1 MNTRVESPPW
11 NSVIEASRAA
21 LSVLCVVRK
30 FFIGVV
36 VILAVA
42 GPVINTTDFG
52 IIFFLIAPSFEL
64 PVRKQILQTESQFH
78 VILSSISS
86 VIQIILLAKLYLLLK
101 LISANWLGSDKNKGG
116 LAGHITS
123 SSGNF
128 PATKLQH
135 ASCQANQGL
144 YQKKAMAKIN
154 KFEFLFSSHAT
165 FEKESSRTSEGIL
178 DSI

>member
-1 MNTRVESPPW
+1 M
-11 NSVIEASRAA
+11 
-21 LSVLCVVRK
+21 
-30 FFIGVV
+30 
-36 VILAVA
+36 
-42 GPVINTTDFG
+42 
-52 IIFFLIAPSFEL
+52 EL
-64 PVRKQILQTESQFH
+64 PERKHILQTESHFH
-78 VILSSISS
+78 VISCTISS

-144 YQKKAMAKIN
+144 YQVGAMEKMKKKSVM
-154 KFEFLFSSHAT
+154 
-165 FEKESSRTSEGIL
+165 
-178 DSI
+178 